1 MKLEK
6 LSKTTERSHKRLG
19 RGYGSGK
26 GGHTSSRGQKGQ
38 KTRSKLP
45 LYFEGSKMRK
55 TYVRRAPMLRGK
67 LKFKRSKPRP
77 FILNLRDLADW
88 KVSEPVTV
96 DNLIKAGYLPKEA
109 TAYGVKLLGNGK
121 LEAKLKVEIPT
132 SKSVAKKLK

>member
-6 LSKTTERSHKRLG
+6 LSKTTQRSHKRLG

-38 KTRSKLP
+38 KSRGKLP

-67 LKFKRSKPRP
+67 MKFKGLKARP

-88 KVSEPVTV
+88 KAGEAVTV

-109 TAYGVKLLGNGK
+109 KTAGVKLLGNGK
-121 LEAKLKVEIPT
+121 LAAKLKVEIPT